1 MNDIFK
7 KYRNKINKE
16 IKGIFFLYNGNIIN
30 EDLKLEQINNKDCE
44 MSILVFDYN
53 QDNIKTK
60 FESNIK
66 K

>member
-16 IKGIFFLYNGNIIN
+16 IKDIFFLYNGNIIN

-44 MSILVFDYN
+44 MSLLVFDYN
-53 QDNIKTK
+53 Q
-60 FESNIK
+60 
-66 K
+66 